1 MPGRSSLMP
10 RWRPLAYL
18 GICAGALLC
27 GCSGYKSAPQV
38 ARLEGSATYHGWPVE
53 NGGVS
58 FSPLAGGK
66 AVWAP
71 FVNGR
76 YVAADV
82 PLGTVRVTIHAMRET
97 GQTVSKFGTKIPE
110 EVSIVP
116 DKYRQGMNIEV
127 IGDKL
132 DLNFNLSE

>member
-1 MPGRSSLMP
+1 
-10 RWRPLAYL
+10 
-18 GICAGALLC
+18 
-27 GCSGYKSAPQV
+27 V
-38 ARLEGSATYHGWPVE
+38 ARLEGSATYQGQPVE

-71 FVNGR
+71 FENGR
-76 YVAADV
+76 YVAAAV
-82 PLGTVRVTIHAMRET
+82 PLGTVRVTIHAMRDT
-97 GQTVSKFGTKIPE
+97 GRTISRFGTPIPE

-116 DKYRQGMNIEV
+116 DKYRQGVNIEV
-127 IGDKL
+127 VGDKL